1 MENQAFNFTSAP
13 ENRCALPTVGLVI
26 TYEKSLKQLLV
37 ICPDGTQTTYPLV
50 VEGTPQTHALYLST
64 GSPRQMQVGAVD
76 FLGNPLVTF
85 EIPLN
90 AGSFSLEFDDEG
102 VMEHIGSLDI
112 RDIGRVQAHGTTTIN
127 FSVVPIELCVVGNLL
142 IIKTLYQNDAF
153 GLGVWYT
160 FTPTQP

>member
-1 MENQAFNFTSAP
+1 MENQAFKFTSAP

-50 VEGTPQTHALYLST
+50 VEGMPQTHALYLST
-64 GSPRQMQVGAVD
+64 GSPRQMQVGKVD
-76 FLGNPLVTF
+76 FMGNSVVTF

-90 AGSFSLEFDDEG
+90 AGSFSLEFDDAG

-112 RDIGRVQAHGTTTIN
+112 RDIGRVHATSLFD
-127 FSVVPIELCVVGNLL
+127 FSVVPVELSVVGNLL
-142 IIKTLYQNDAF
+142 RVTTLEHNEAY
-153 GLGVWYT
+153 GLGTWYT
-160 FTPTQP
+160 ITPTQP